1 MQCKESEIFNSQM
14 NSLHNSYVDQLNVT
28 MKEYPSFQMEQDT
41 KYPDELSK
49 LNGITK
55 QITDLDTVVGERTLL
70 LERTIEQK
78 DKDIENL
85 KKIESNLSRYTSY
98 EALDITSQ
106 QLLSD
111 AIQEYRQEKIVFFI
125 KGAVIL
131 YLLYLLYQ
139 RIKVGSWLETQAVIG
154 GGILLYIIT
163 YLYLYFTNKE

>member
-28 MKEYPSFQMEQDT
+28 MKEYPSFQMEQET

-85 KKIESNLSRYTSY
+85 KKIESNLSTYTSY

-154 GGILLYIIT
+154 GGILLYVIT
-163 YLYLYFTNKE
+163 YIYLYFTNKG

>member
-1 MQCKESEIFNSQM
+1 MRCKESELFNSQM
-14 NSLHNSYVDQLNVT
+14 NSLHKSYVDQLNIT
-28 MKEYPSFQMEQDT
+28 MKEYPSFQMETET
-41 KYPDELSK
+41 KYPEELSK

-55 QITDLDTVVGERTLL
+55 QMTDLGVVVGEKTVL

-85 KKIESNLSRYTSY
+85 KKIEGNLSKYTSY

-111 AIQEYRQEKIVFFI
+111 AMQEYTQEKIVFFI
-125 KGAVIL
+125 KAAVIL

-154 GGILLYIIT
+154 GGIVLYIIT
-163 YLYLYFTNKE
+163 YLYLYFTNKD

>member
-1 MQCKESEIFNSQM
+1 MKETEIFNSQM

-28 MKEYPSFQMEQDT
+28 MKEYPSFQMEKET
-41 KYPDELSK
+41 KYPEELSK

-55 QITDLDTVVGERTLL
+55 QITDLDTMVGEKTATVD
-70 LERTIEQK
+70 RTIEQK

-85 KKIESNLSRYTSY
+85 KKIEGNLSTYTSY

-106 QLLSD
+106 QLLAD
-111 AIQEYRQEKIVFFI
+111 AMQEYTQEKIVFFI
-125 KGAVIL
+125 KAVVVL

-154 GGILLYIIT
+154 GGILLFLIT
-163 YLYLYFTNKE
+163 KLYLYFTSND

>member
-14 NSLHNSYVDQLNVT
+14 NSLHNSYVDQLNIT
-28 MKEYPSFQMEQDT
+28 MKEYPSFQMEKET
-41 KYPDELSK
+41 KYPEELSK

-55 QITDLDTVVGERTLL
+55 QLTDLDKLVGERTVA

-85 KKIESNLSRYTSY
+85 KKIESNLSTYTSY

-111 AIQEYRQEKIVFFI
+111 AMQEYTQEKVVFFI
-125 KGAVIL
+125 KAFVIL

-154 GGILLYIIT
+154 GGLLLFFIAK
-163 YLYLYFTNKE
+163 LYLYFTSKE

>member
-1 MQCKESEIFNSQM
+1 MKETEIFQSQM

-28 MKEYPSFQMEQDT
+28 MKEYPSFQMEKET
-41 KYPDELSK
+41 KYPEELSK

-55 QITDLDTVVGERTLL
+55 QLTDLDTAVSEKTATVD
-70 LERTIEQK
+70 RTIEQK

-85 KKIESNLSRYTSY
+85 KKIEGNLSTYTSY

-106 QLLSD
+106 QLLAD
-111 AIQEYRQEKIVFFI
+111 AMQEYTQEKIVFFI
-125 KGAVIL
+125 KAVVVL

-154 GGILLYIIT
+154 GGVALFLIPK
-163 YLYLYFTNKE
+163 LYLYFTSKD

>member
-1 MQCKESEIFNSQM
+1 MRCKESELFNSQM

-28 MKEYPSFQMEQDT
+28 MKEYPSFQMETET
-41 KYPDELSK
+41 KYPEELSK

-55 QITDLDTVVGERTLL
+55 QMTDLGVVVGEKTVL

-85 KKIESNLSRYTSY
+85 KKIEGNLSKYTSY

-111 AIQEYRQEKIVFFI
+111 AMQEYTQEKIVFFI
-125 KGAVIL
+125 KGVVIL

-154 GGILLYIIT
+154 GGVVLFIVT
-163 YLYLYFTNKE
+163 KLYLYFTNKD